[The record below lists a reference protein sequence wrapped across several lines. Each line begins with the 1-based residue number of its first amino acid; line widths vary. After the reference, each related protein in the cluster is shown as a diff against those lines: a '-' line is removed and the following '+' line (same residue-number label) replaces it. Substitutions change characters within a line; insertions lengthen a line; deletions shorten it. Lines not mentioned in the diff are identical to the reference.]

1 MGIGFIPEDAEPQL
15 ENPLPEDVDV
25 PSSMFGLSPRQM
37 LAMGIAG
44 DDVQRLQQNVTEE
57 SIRSSAFY
65 VPTQAKVPVSQKQP
79 TTMRRGG
86 GGSGV
91 LTPGQAPPD
100 LPSLLL
106 DSRIVF
112 IGMPLVASVTELIV
126 SELLWLNYNQPEK
139 PVYMYINSLGSQKE
153 QQAVGFETEAYAIL
167 DTMNYIRP
175 DVATL
180 AIGQAYGN
188 ACMILAAGQKG
199 KRAALPHARIK
210 MATPRINRS
219 FGKTTDIM
227 VKANELEANTDMYL
241 KFLSDFTGV
250 DQDQVYKD
258 CERDKYFTPEQAIE
272 YGLIDRIVK
281 PEEGLAMDAKDYEG
295 ALEAM
300 RGQRRRTSAPGG
312 PEAGAA

>member
-1 MGIGFIPEDAEPQL
+1 MMCNVCSRA
-15 ENPLPEDVDV
+15 
-25 PSSMFGLSPRQM
+25 SPRYTPASEQISNYRRMAVTPLNM
-37 LAMGIAG
+37 LFRV
-44 DDVQRLQQNVTEE
+44 VQLCSRFECRAVVVQD

-65 VPTQAKVPVSQKQP
+65 VPPQAKIPVSQKQP

-167 DTMNYIRP
+167 DTMNVRRHETCVLLLPCIP
-175 DVATL
+175 DITQRSFSSSFSRLDEECLATSCEWQCFAVHQARCSDPGYWPSIWERL
-180 AIGQAYGN
+180 HDPGRGPKGQACCAATCTHQDGN
-188 ACMILAAGQKG
+188 STHQPLFWQDDGHHGQ
-199 KRAALPHARIK
+199 
-210 MATPRINRS
+210 
-219 FGKTTDIM
+219 
-227 VKANELEANTDMYL
+227 
-241 KFLSDFTGV
+241 
-250 DQDQVYKD
+250 
-258 CERDKYFTPEQAIE
+258 
-272 YGLIDRIVK
+272 
-281 PEEGLAMDAKDYEG
+281 
-295 ALEAM
+295 
-300 RGQRRRTSAPGG
+300 GQRARGKHRYV
-312 PEAGAA
+312 PEVPLRLHWC